1 MSKLLLLTVVV
12 AMSGCC
18 STSQYQSQIY
28 ALQSENAKLRN
39 EVGTTQAQT
48 LQMQR
53 DAIAQQ
59 RKNEC
64 ILRHNDAKQS
74 CDMLYRGEPNSILLQ
89 NKLRQ
94 CLSNKGFPRGLDS
107 CGL

>member
-1 MSKLLLLTVVV
+1 MSKLLLLAVS
-12 AMSGCC
+12 ALLSGCC
-18 STSQYQSQIY
+18 STSQLQSQIY
-28 ALQSENAKLRN
+28 ALQSENARLRN
-39 EVGTTQAQT
+39 EIGTSQTQT

-53 DAIAQQ
+53 DAMAQQ

-74 CDMLYRGEPNSILLQ
+74 CDMLYRGEPNSVLLQ

-94 CLSNKGFPRGLDS
+94 CLSHKGFPRGLDS